1 MRIGL
6 MNLWNGTSDFT
17 VCLLPMLAI
26 NHDHALTEV
35 ALAWLTFSIVI
46 EFNRKEKKQ

>member
-26 NHDHALTEV
+26 NHDQTLTEV
-35 ALAWLTFSIVI
+35 ALVWLTFGIVI
-46 EFNRKEKKQ
+46 EFNKKEKE